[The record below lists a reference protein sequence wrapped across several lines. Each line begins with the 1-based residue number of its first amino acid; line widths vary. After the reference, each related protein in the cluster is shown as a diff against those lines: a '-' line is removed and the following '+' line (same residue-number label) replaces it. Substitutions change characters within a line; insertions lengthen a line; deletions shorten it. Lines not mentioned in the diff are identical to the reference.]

1 MRFSPA
7 LKHKIHAL
15 CIESVQQK
23 LDLIRKAITDA
34 REALTVESKSSAG
47 DKHETARAMLQLETE
62 KRSEQLVNTLQ
73 LQEVLYRIHLDDI
86 SADNVHLG
94 TLVHTSIGV
103 FYISIGIGKLDY
115 EGKEYMAISAASP
128 IAHAMIGKQK
138 GESITFNERK
148 IDIINVT

>member
-15 CIESVQQK
+15 CIESVEQK
-23 LDLIRKAITDA
+23 LDLIRKAISDT

-62 KRSEQLVNTLQ
+62 KRSEQLVQSLN
-73 LQEVLYRIHLDDI
+73 LQEALNKIHLTEI
-86 SADNVHLG
+86 SADNIHIG
-94 TLVHTSIGV
+94 TLVHTSVGI
-103 FYISIGIGKLDY
+103 FYIAVGIGKLNYD
-115 EGKEYMAISAASP
+115 GKEYMAISAASP
-128 IAHAMIGKQK
+128 IAHAMIGKKK
-138 GESITFNERK
+138 GDTVELNDRK